1 MFWSSS
7 GVKATDIVVVHQLMF
22 QRLNRQHQW
31 QAATG
36 VCDQKEAGKT
46 VNR

>member
-7 GVKATDIVVVHQLMF
+7 GVKATDIFVVHKLMF
-22 QRLNRQHQW
+22 QRLNSKYQG

-36 VCDQKEAGKT
+36 VCDQKEPWKT